1 MIGLIDCNNFFVS
14 CERVF
19 RPDLTKKPVIVLSN
33 NDGCV
38 IARSN
43 EVKALGIPMGIPY
56 FKVRHIVE
64 QHNIHLFSS
73 NFALYG
79 DLSARVMQTLE
90 NIVPNIDVYS
100 VDEAF
105 LDLSNIED
113 LPEFGQKIR
122 KTIQQHIGIPTSLG
136 IAPTKTLAK
145 IANLYAKKNS
155 FHKGVCILKSESD
168 IMSALM
174 GIPVREIW
182 GIGRKISESLLR
194 SGIRTGWDL
203 YQADRSWM
211 RRKYT
216 VTGERLWMELH
227 GIPCNTIDDSPS
239 IRKSIQVTRSFSTGV
254 TTLEELRQIIAGYAS
269 RAGEKLRQ
277 SKQRTQTLMVYIR
290 TNKFR
295 PQDPQ
300 VLRTG
305 TITLPFPI
313 YDDLSITAAAC
324 KVLEQIFL
332 SGYKYIKGGVILLDF
347 CPHNIIQLDLFTPS
361 LPPHREE
368 KTSNLT
374 QAMDTI
380 NRRYGRSTVVH
391 GSCGLNVKWK
401 DRKERISP
409 AYTTRWDD
417 LLVVK

>member
-1 MIGLIDCNNFFVS
+1 M
-14 CERVF
+14 
-19 RPDLTKKPVIVLSN
+19 
-33 NDGCV
+33 
-38 IARSN
+38 
-43 EVKALGIPMGIPY
+43 
-56 FKVRHIVE
+56 
-64 QHNIHLFSS
+64 
-73 NFALYG
+73 
-79 DLSARVMQTLE
+79 
-90 NIVPNIDVYS
+90 
-100 VDEAF
+100 DEAF
-105 LDLSNIED
+105 LDLSNIEN
-113 LPEFGQKIR
+113 LSNFGQRIR
-122 KTIQQHIGIPTSLG
+122 KTIYQHIGIPTSLG

-155 FHKGVCILKSESD
+155 FHQGVCMLKSESD

-174 GIPVREIW
+174 GMPVREIW
-182 GIGRKISESLLR
+182 GVGRKISDSLLR

-203 YQADRSWM
+203 YQTDRSWM

-227 GIPCNTIDDSPS
+227 GIPCHTIDDSPS
-239 IRKSIQVTRSFSTGV
+239 VRKSIQVTRSFSTGV
-254 TTLEELRQIIAGYAS
+254 KDIEELRPIIAGYAS

-277 SKQRTQTLMVYIR
+277 SQQRTQTLMVYIR

-300 VLRTG
+300 VFRTG
-305 TITLPFPI
+305 TITLSFPI
-313 YDDLSITAAAC
+313 YDDLSLTTAAC

-332 SGYKYIKGGVILLDF
+332 PGYKYIKGGVILLDF
-347 CPHNIIQLDLFTPS
+347 CPHNTIQMDLFTPS
-361 LPPHREE
+361 LPPQQEE
-368 KTSNLT
+368 KTSQLAK
-374 QAMDTI
+374 AMDSI